1 MNDFPKEEFANRIS
15 RIQEN
20 IEKENIEAI
29 IITSPSN
36 FRYFSGLDSN
46 FWESPTRPWFLV
58 ISRNNPI
65 KAIIPSIGITAIKNT
80 LIKDIEVWQSP
91 NPNNEGVTLLK
102 KIIRNFPKNSDIGF
116 ELANETHLR
125 MSIQDFIKI
134 REELSDYNFVD
145 ASKVIWDL
153 RKVKSD
159 IEIENISKICSIASK
174 VFDNFPNNIYSKIT
188 EREATS
194 LFKKELINKGADYI
208 MYMACA
214 SGQGGYSQIIAN
226 PTERKLDNG
235 DILIIDTGSTLKGY
249 FCDFDRNFGFGKIN
263 QTSLDAYTKLW
274 EAIESTLEIIK
285 PGIKCSEIY
294 SSLSKNLLPENNNNG
309 GVGRMGHGLGLQL
322 TEPPSIMQSDQTIIE
337 KNMIITLE
345 PSIELNKNTILVQ
358 EENILITEDGYKLL
372 STRTPEKLPIIN

>member
-1 MNDFPKEEFANRIS
+1 MNDFPKEEFVNRIS
-15 RIQEN
+15 KIQEN
-20 IEKENIEAI
+20 LEKENIEAI

-58 ISRNNPI
+58 ISQNYPI
-65 KAIIPSIGITAIKNT
+65 KAIVPSIGITVMEKTFIKN
-80 LIKDIEVWQSP
+80 IEVWQSP
-91 NPNNEGVTLLK
+91 NPKDEGMSLLK
-102 KIIRNFPKNSDIGF
+102 KIIKSYPKNSNIGF

-125 MSIQDFIKI
+125 MSIQDYIKI
-134 REELSDYNFVD
+134 QEELSDYNFVD
-145 ASKVIWDL
+145 ASKVIWNL
-153 RKVKSD
+153 RKIKSK
-159 IEIENISKICSIASK
+159 IEIEYISKVCSIASK
-174 VFDNFPNNIYSKIT
+174 VFDNFPDKIYPKIN

-194 LFKKELINKGADYI
+194 IFKKELINNGVDYI

-214 SGQGGYSQIIAN
+214 SGQGGYDQIISN
-226 PTERKLDNG
+226 PTEKQLNSG
-235 DILIIDTGSTLKGY
+235 DILIIDTGSTLNGY

-263 QTSLDAYTKLW
+263 QASLNAYTKLW

-285 PGIKCSEIY
+285 PGIKCAEIY
-294 SSLSKNLLPENNNNG
+294 YSLSNGIHKENSSDG
-309 GVGRMGHGLGLQL
+309 SVGRMGHGLGLQL
-322 TEPPSIMQSDQTIIE
+322 TEPPSIMQSDQTILE

-345 PSIELNKNTILVQ
+345 PSIELSKNTILVQ